1 MDSLIELLSIDG
13 YIPVNKDLAKL
24 IGINEAII
32 VGELLSEYRYWRAN
46 NGLTEDGYFYSTVEN
61 IETNTTL
68 NEYLQRKVLKHLI
81 DLKIIDIQ
89 YRRDKLRFF
98 KINTHILEVVLKTK
112 SLEFCD
118 SLKSKEPNL
127 KELKKRNSKNL
138 GQIIITNNNKDN
150 KEVVEGVNDLGAFAH
165 LNRNNQQQTT
175 SNSTNNEFAEK
186 DIQDHLTGE
195 GSVETARSAT
205 MTPQGVGREGG
216 ASQPDGAKPR
226 KKFYYIKD
234 LDKQTLENL
243 KQDML
248 ENRFQEEGSLTYRDI
263 QKKYNLI
270 DNLEFDTPLYID
282 SLLTLREQGE
292 KQEKTG
298 IRYY

>member
-1 MDSLIELLSIDG
+1 MPGVIKNESYLVIQSWMVTKLHLKGNSLLTYALVYGFSQDEQSSFYGTLNYVASWLCSTKEGARQTLDKLVSDALLVKEI
-13 YIPVNKDLAKL
+13 
-24 IGINEAII
+24 
-32 VGELLSEYRYWRAN
+32 EYRN
-46 NGLTEDGYFYSTVEN
+46 NVRFVSYKVNPLFVGGYQTKLDTPTNNVGYSTQQSLPNNN
-61 IETNTTL
+61 I
-68 NEYLQRKVLKHLI
+68 
-81 DLKIIDIQ
+81 D
-89 YRRDKLRFF
+89 
-98 KINTHILEVVLKTK
+98 
-112 SLEFCD
+112 
-118 SLKSKEPNL
+118 
-127 KELKKRNSKNL
+127 
-138 GQIIITNNNKDN
+138 NNKDN

-165 LNRNNQQQTT
+165 LNRNNQQKTT
-175 SNSTNNEFAEK
+175 SNSTNNEFSEK

-195 GSVETARSAT
+195 GSVETARSST

-243 KQDML
+243 KQDIL
-248 ENRFQEEGSLTYRDI
+248 ENRFQEEEGSLTYRDI

-270 DNLEFDTPLYID
+270 DNVEFDTPLYID

>member
-1 MDSLIELLSIDG
+1 MPGIIKDENFLVIQSWMITRLHLKGNSLIAYALIYGFSQDEQSCFYGTLNYVASWLCSTKEGARQTLDKLVTDKLLIKEIEYRNNVRFVRYRVNPLFVGG
-13 YIPVNKDLAKL
+13 YQTKL
-24 IGINEAII
+24 DTPTNI
-32 VGELLSEYRYWRAN
+32 VGYPTQQSLPN
-46 NGLTEDGYFYSTVEN
+46 NN
-61 IETNTTL
+61 I
-68 NEYLQRKVLKHLI
+68 
-81 DLKIIDIQ
+81 
-89 YRRDKLRFF
+89 
-98 KINTHILEVVLKTK
+98 
-112 SLEFCD
+112 
-118 SLKSKEPNL
+118 
-127 KELKKRNSKNL
+127 
-138 GQIIITNNNKDN
+138 NNNKDN

-175 SNSTNNEFAEK
+175 DNSTNNEFAEK
-186 DIQDHLTGE
+186 DIQDHLAGE
-195 GSVETARSAT
+195 GSVKTARGAT
-205 MTPQGVGREGG
+205 KTPQGVGREGG

-243 KQDML
+243 KQDVL

-263 QKKYNLI
+263 QKKYSLI

-282 SLLTLREQGE
+282 SLLTLKEQGE

>member
-24 IGINEAII
+24 VGINEAII

-68 NEYLQRKVLKHLI
+68 NEYLQRKVLKHLL
-81 DLKIIDIQ
+81 DLKLIDIQ
-89 YRRDKLRFF
+89 YRKDKLRFF
-98 KINTHILEVVLKTK
+98 KINTDVLEVVLKTK

-127 KELKKRNSKNL
+127 KKLKKRNSKNL

-186 DIQDHLTGE
+186 DIQDHPQGE
-195 GSVETARSAT
+195 GSVKTARSAT
-205 MTPQGVGREGG
+205 KTPQGVGREGG

-234 LDKQTLENL
+234 LDKQILEL
-243 KQDML
+243 K
-248 ENRFQEEGSLTYRDI
+248 ENKVIDKDVFILSDESIDKGNAVIESVNGRLIIGIDDVLGKIKEE
-263 QKKYNLI
+263 
-270 DNLEFDTPLYID
+270 
-282 SLLTLREQGE
+282 LL
-292 KQEKTG
+292 
-298 IRYY
+298 

>member
-13 YIPVNKDLAKL
+13 YIPVNKDLARL
-24 IGINEAII
+24 IGINEAIVI
-32 VGELLSEYRYWRAN
+32 GELLSEHRYRRAN

-98 KINTHILEVVLKTK
+98 KINTDVLEVVLKTN

-186 DIQDHLTGE
+186 DIQDHPVGE
-195 GSVETARSAT
+195 GSVKTARSAT
-205 MTPQGVGREGG
+205 KTPQGVGREGG
-216 ASQPDGAKPR
+216 ASQPDSAKPR

-243 KQDML
+243 KQDVL

-263 QKKYNLI
+263 QKKYSLI

-292 KQEKTG
+292 KQEQTG

>member
-1 MDSLIELLSIDG
+1 MDSLIELLSING

-24 IGINEAII
+24 VGINEAII
-32 VGELLSEYRYWRAN
+32 IGELISEYRYWKQN
-46 NGLTEDGYFYSTVEN
+46 KGLTEEGYFYSTIEN
-61 IETNTTL
+61 IEKNTTL
-68 NEYLQRKVLKHLI
+68 NEFSQRKAIKKLCNLQILNVV
-81 DLKIIDIQ
+81 
-89 YRRDKLRFF
+89 RRDVPAKRFF
-98 KINTHILEVVLKTK
+98 RINFELLEEILLGKSHETRPLKTK
-112 SLEFCD
+112 DLD
-118 SLKSKEPNL
+118 PYDLRTNK
-127 KELKKRNSKNL
+127 
-138 GQIIITNNNKDN
+138 NNNNN
-150 KEVVEGVNDLGAFAH
+150 KEVVEEVVNDLGAFAH

-175 SNSTNNEFAEK
+175 DNSTNNENNEFAEK
-186 DIQDHLTGE
+186 DIQDHPAGE
-195 GSVETARSAT
+195 GSVKTARSAIK
-205 MTPQGVGREGG
+205 TPQGVGREGG

-243 KQDML
+243 KQDVL
-248 ENRFQEEGSLTYRDI
+248 ENRFQDKGSLTYRDI
-263 QKKYNLI
+263 QKKYSLI